1 MDSGSHDAGG
11 DSWWSGQHHQQQQQ
25 QADGAAARLPAPLGP
40 TSHPDQQ
47 QRRPNNKRGA
57 AAASFAASR
66 GSNGGNVNDDDD
78 MMEEMES
85 PEVRSFKRLKLEGGG
100 YNHAGSSASMLSHG
114 ATQQY
119 DQGQYSHAGP
129 RDSGSG
135 SLAAM
140 NNHHSHAQRQ
150 QQMVRLNS
158 YKNSTGGFMRES
170 IY

>member
-25 QADGAAARLPAPLGP
+25 ADGAAARLPTAPLGP

-47 QRRPNNKRGA
+47 QHRPNNKRGA
-57 AAASFAASR
+57 AAASFAAS
-66 GSNGGNVNDDDD
+66 NGGNGEDDDD

-140 NNHHSHAQRQ
+140 NNHHSHAQQ
-150 QQMVRLNS
+150 HQMVRLNS
-158 YKNSTGGFMRES
+158 CKNSTGGFMREL
-170 IY
+170 IYIA